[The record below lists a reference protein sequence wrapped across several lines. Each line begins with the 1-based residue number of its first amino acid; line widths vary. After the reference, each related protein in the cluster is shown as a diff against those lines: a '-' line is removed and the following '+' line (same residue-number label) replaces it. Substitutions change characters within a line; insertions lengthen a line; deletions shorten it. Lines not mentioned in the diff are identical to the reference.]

1 MRKRSDPRPFPNCCC
16 FCRSY
21 GSTIS
26 GQLCCSCGVEL
37 GRGPG
42 RLDPAAAG
50 TAGCGRV
57 SVAAATL
64 RGFGL
69 WLGMGW
75 PAAFRAAGRD
85 GGGAAWVHLPDR
97 LYSGRGRGG
106 TEKSRLRPLDRP
118 GGAGVEAGPKPL
130 PGILWRIA
138 HELART
144 GWNVRAAIH
153 VARTRR
159 SQHAGDRPHEG
170 TETLFLLARS
180 RQYRTSPPG
189 CSTSPRPDVWIVRP
203 PENWRRSRAFSEQ
216 DPETLPGTGRHP
228 IGRGRARSV
237 RRHRHDARG
246 LARIIRG
253 GLDSGT
259 RGAWRVA

>member
-50 TAGCGRV
+50 TAGCGRG

-159 SQHAGDRPHEG
+159 SQHAGDRRHEG

-189 CSTSPRPDVWIVRP
+189 CSTSPRPMCGSSA
-203 PENWRRSRAFSEQ
+203 RRRTGGGPGRSPSKIPRHCLVLAGIQSGEVVL
-216 DPETLPGTGRHP
+216 DPFVGTGTTL
-228 IGRGRARSV
+228 GV
-237 RRHRHDARG
+237 
-246 LARIIRG
+246 
-253 GLDSGT
+253 
-259 RGAWRVA
+259 